1 MKAMSNTRSDHDRA
15 ENARQVKRKAV
26 EFLNEIGGKMPRKQ
40 IRTFAEQL
48 EIPYL
53 VHFTRLENL
62 ESILAHGILPVDQ
75 FEEADTN
82 PVINDQLRLDG
93 HLDGISISIAFP
105 NSQMFFKCRKDNED
119 SSWVILVLHPSII
132 WEKDCA
138 FCRHNAADG
147 RISCQ
152 PLNTLKTPQAFQEL
166 FSEIPGYQTRVE
178 QCLKVYD
185 PTDVQAEVLVFDVIE
200 PELIGPIV
208 FDSSAAKNRFN
219 EIVGDRKTYAHAK
232 DKGLFA
238 SRSYAR
244 KYQ

>member
-1 MKAMSNTRSDHDRA
+1 
-15 ENARQVKRKAV
+15 
-26 EFLNEIGGKMPRKQ
+26 LNEIGGKMPR
-40 IRTFAEQL
+40 IRIRAFAEQL

-62 ESILAHGILPVDQ
+62 ESILEHGIFPVNR
-75 FEEADTN
+75 FEEVGTD

-93 HLDGISISIAFP
+93 HLDGISVSIAFP
-105 NSQMFFKCRKDNED
+105 NSQMFYKCRKED
-119 SSWVILVLHPSII
+119 EGSNWVVLILAPSIL

-138 FCRHNAADG
+138 FCKHNAADG

-152 PLNTLKTPQAFQEL
+152 PIDALKTHQAFQDL
-166 FSEIPGYQTRVE
+166 FSEVPGIQTRAE
-178 QCLKVYD
+178 QCLKAFD
-185 PTDVQAEVLVFDVIE
+185 PTDVQAEILVFDIIE

-208 FDSSAAKNRFN
+208 FDSSEVKNRYN
-219 EIVGDRKTYAHAK
+219 EIVGDRRTYAHAK

-238 SRSYAR
+238 SRGYAR